1 MITDPISR
9 FAALQRTR
17 PEYRGRDVMTKEIK
31 YCFDDQDV
39 EDVIRNMGDIQVRRL
54 PVVNP

>member
-1 MITDPISR
+1 
-9 FAALQRTR
+9 
-17 PEYRGRDVMTKEIK
+17 MTKEIK